1 MLDGLQGLT
10 VEEMLDMLDS
20 AGVRASKG
28 GELLGLG
35 SVPGRRGIRSFP
47 HLPPSDLHR
56 GVSSVPGHL
65 QVFRHLILELL
76 SGCWWRSQT

>member
-1 MLDGLQGLT
+1 MLDGLQGLMA
-10 VEEMLDMLDS
+10 EEMLDMLDS
-20 AGVRASKG
+20 VGVRASKG

-47 HLPPSDLHR
+47 RLPPSDPHR

-76 SGCWWRSQT
+76 SGCWSRSQT